1 MRFGSVEF
9 FKVLIKS
16 VLIILFFLPLAAAVV
31 FGVLFAGN
39 NAKLSEVKE
48 QIAAVEDEN
57 RRLSL
62 MADALMNEKA
72 GTVEGFNEIFA
83 RSGITYTELISY
95 MFEHNKAS
103 AQEVYD
109 ALSTAGL
116 TDREIITIAASKKAV
131 NGENLYEIMTQ
142 NGISSKDIIT
152 IIANKNGGTIDEYYD
167 ILKECGLSD
176 EDIVAYINKKNSSSS
191 AFSSSTVSESSS
203 DGSSESTS
211 SSSGTESADGSS
223 GTESSSNPE
232 EMSEPQGQ
240 YSAMYEDMYVSEPP
254 EYVREEKTIYLT
266 FDDGPSSNT
275 YSILSYLREANVKAT
290 FFVVPNRSEECA
302 ATLRAIAADG
312 HAIGIHSASHEYE
325 KIYASVEAFLDD
337 FYEAW
342 DIVREATGIS
352 TEIFRFPGGSN
363 NDYNVDT
370 REAIIA
376 EMTRRGFRFY
386 DWNVDSYDVMGAT
399 WTQMYN
405 SIPEEVKNNY
415 RSIVLMHDAS
425 VRKNTVLVLED
436 IIKVLQDEGYKFDK
450 INNDTK
456 PVQFVGPFA

>member
-39 NAKLSEVKE
+39 NAKLSEIKE
-48 QIAAVEDEN
+48 QITAVEDEN

-109 ALSTAGL
+109 ALSTTGL
-116 TDREIITIAASKKAV
+116 TDREIITIAASKKTV

-152 IIANKNGGTIDEYYD
+152 IIAGKNGGTIDEYYD

-191 AFSSSTVSESSS
+191 AFGSSTVSESSS
-203 DGSSESTS
+203 EN
-211 SSSGTESADGSS
+211 TESSS
-223 GTESSSNPE
+223 GTESSSIPE
-232 EMSEPQGQ
+232 ETSEPQGQ

-254 EYVREEKTIYLT
+254 EYVREERTIYLT

-275 YSILSYLREANVKAT
+275 YSILSYLRECNVKAT

-370 REAIIA
+370 REAIIS

-386 DWNVDSYDVMGAT
+386 DWNVDSYDVTGAT

-405 SIPEEVKNNY
+405 SIPDEVKNNY

-425 VRKNTVLVLED
+425 ARKNTVLVLED

>member
-16 VLIILFFLPLAAAVV
+16 VLAILFFLPLAAAVV
-31 FGVLFAGN
+31 FGVFFARN
-39 NAKLSEVKE
+39 NAQLSETKKKLE
-48 QIAAVEDEN
+48 SVEDEN

-62 MADALMNEKA
+62 VADALMNEK
-72 GTVEGFNEIFA
+72 TSTIEGFAELFA
-83 RSGITYTELISY
+83 RSGIAYTELISY
-95 MFEHNKAS
+95 VSENNEIS
-103 AQEVYD
+103 AREIYD
-109 ALSTAGL
+109 ILSKSGL
-116 TDREIITIAASKKAV
+116 TDKEIITIVLSKKTIS
-131 NGENLYEIMTQ
+131 NESLYELISK
-142 NGISSKDIIT
+142 NGISDKDIISV
-152 IIANKNGGTIDEYYD
+152 IANKNGGTIDEYYD

-176 EDIVAYINKKNSSSS
+176 EDIVAYINKKNPNISTAPVSSSTANSDSSSS
-191 AFSSSTVSESSS
+191 T
-203 DGSSESTS
+203 GGTS
-211 SSSGTESADGSS
+211 SVPDET
-223 GTESSSNPE
+223 
-232 EMSEPQGQ
+232 SEPQGQ
-240 YSAMYEDMYVSEPP
+240 YSALYEDLYVEEPP
-254 EYVREEKTIYLT
+254 EYVREENTVYLT

-275 YSILSYLREANVKAT
+275 YSILSYLRKANVKAT

-312 HAIGIHSASHEYE
+312 HAIGVHSATHEYE

-342 DIVREATGIS
+342 DIIRDATGIS

-376 EMTRRGFRFY
+376 EMSRRGFRFY
-386 DWNVDSYDVMGAT
+386 DWNVDSYDVAGAT

-405 SIPEEVKNNY
+405 SIPEEVKGNA
-415 RSIVLMHDAS
+415 RSIVLMHDAAS
-425 VRKNTVLVLED
+425 RQNTVLVLED
-436 IIKVLQDEGYKFDK
+436 IIKVLLDEGYKFDK
-450 INNDTK
+450 INSDTK

>member
-16 VLIILFFLPLAAAVV
+16 VLAILFFLPLAAAVV
-31 FGVLFAGN
+31 FGVFFARN
-39 NAKLSEVKE
+39 NAQLSEAKKKLE
-48 QIAAVEDEN
+48 SVEDEN

-62 MADALMNEKA
+62 VADALMNEK
-72 GTVEGFNEIFA
+72 TSTIEGFAELFA
-83 RSGITYTELISY
+83 RSGIAYTELISY
-95 MFEHNKAS
+95 VSENNEIS
-103 AQEVYD
+103 AREIYD
-109 ALSTAGL
+109 ILSKSGL
-116 TDREIITIAASKKAV
+116 TDKEIITIVLSKKTIS
-131 NGENLYEIMTQ
+131 NESLYELISK
-142 NGISSKDIIT
+142 NGISDKDIISV
-152 IIANKNGGTIDEYYD
+152 IANKNGGTIDEYYD

-176 EDIVAYINKKNSSSS
+176 EDIVAYINKKNPNISTAPVSSSTANSDSSSS
-191 AFSSSTVSESSS
+191 T
-203 DGSSESTS
+203 GGTS
-211 SSSGTESADGSS
+211 SVPDET
-223 GTESSSNPE
+223 
-232 EMSEPQGQ
+232 SEPQGQ
-240 YSAMYEDMYVSEPP
+240 YSALYEDLYVEEPP
-254 EYVREEKTIYLT
+254 EYVREENTVYLT

-275 YSILSYLREANVKAT
+275 YSILSYLRKANVKAT

-312 HAIGIHSASHEYE
+312 HAIGVHSATHEYE

-342 DIVREATGIS
+342 DIIRDATGIS

-376 EMTRRGFRFY
+376 EMSRRGFRFY
-386 DWNVDSYDVMGAT
+386 DWNVDSYDVAGAT

-405 SIPEEVKNNY
+405 SIPEEVKGNA
-415 RSIVLMHDAS
+415 RSIVLMHDAAS
-425 VRKNTVLVLED
+425 RQNTVLVLED
-436 IIKVLQDEGYKFDK
+436 IIKVLLDEGYKFDK
-450 INNDTK
+450 INSDTK

>member
-16 VLIILFFLPLAAAVV
+16 VLAILFFLPLAAAVV
-31 FGVLFAGN
+31 FGVLFAKN
-39 NAKLSEVKE
+39 NAQLSEAKE
-48 QIAAVEDEN
+48 KLAAIEDEN

-62 MADALMNEKA
+62 VADALVNEKA
-72 GTVEGFNEIFA
+72 STVEGFDEIFA
-83 RSGITYTELISY
+83 RSGIAYTELISY
-95 MFEHNKAS
+95 VNEKNKVN
-103 AQEVYD
+103 AQEIYD
-109 ALSTAGL
+109 ILSKSGL
-116 TDREIITIAASKKAV
+116 TDKEIITIAASKNTV
-131 NGENLYEIMTQ
+131 NGESLYEIMSK
-142 NGISSKDIIT
+142 NGISDKDIIT
-152 IIANKNGGTIDEYYD
+152 IIANKSGGTIDEYYD

-176 EDIVAYINKKNSSSS
+176 EDIVAYINKKNPNISTAPVSSSS
-191 AFSSSTVSESSS
+191 GSLTNSESSS
-203 DGSSESTS
+203 STNETS
-211 SSSGTESADGSS
+211 SVPNET
-223 GTESSSNPE
+223 
-232 EMSEPQGQ
+232 SEPQNQ
-240 YSAMYEDMYVSEPP
+240 YSTLYEDMYVEEPP
-254 EYVREEKTIYLT
+254 EYVREENTVYLT

-275 YSILSYLREANVKAT
+275 YSILSYLRKANVKAT

-312 HAIGIHSASHEYE
+312 HAIGVHSASHEYE

-342 DIVREATGIS
+342 DIIRDSTGIS

-376 EMTRRGFRFY
+376 EMSRRGFRFY
-386 DWNVDSYDVMGAT
+386 DWNVDSYDVAGAT

-405 SIPEEVKNNY
+405 SIPAEVKENY
-415 RSIVLMHDAS
+415 RSIVLMHDAAI
-425 VRKNTVLVLED
+425 RQNTVLVLED
-436 IIKVLQDEGYKFDK
+436 IIKVLHDEGYKFDK
-450 INNDTK
+450 INSDTQ

>member
-16 VLIILFFLPLAAAVV
+16 VLAILFFLPLAAAVV
-31 FGVLFAGN
+31 FGVFFARN
-39 NAKLSEVKE
+39 NAQLSEVKE
-48 QIAAVEDEN
+48 KLETVEDEN

-62 MADALMNEKA
+62 VADALMNEKT
-72 GTVEGFNEIFA
+72 GTIEGFAELFA
-83 RSGITYTELISY
+83 RSGIAYTELISY
-95 MFEHNKAS
+95 LSEKNEIS
-103 AQEVYD
+103 AGEIYD
-109 ALSTAGL
+109 ILSKSGL
-116 TDREIITIAASKKAV
+116 TDKEIITIVLSKKTV
-131 NGENLYEIMTQ
+131 NGESFYELISK
-142 NGISSKDIIT
+142 NGVSDKDIISV
-152 IIANKNGGTIDEYYD
+152 IANKNGGTIDEYYD

-176 EDIVAYINKKNSSSS
+176 EDIVAYINKKNPSVS
-191 AFSSSTVSESSS
+191 APVSSSTENSGSLSST
-203 DGSSESTS
+203 DGTS
-211 SSSGTESADGSS
+211 SVPDET
-223 GTESSSNPE
+223 
-232 EMSEPQGQ
+232 SEPQDQ
-240 YSAMYEDMYVSEPP
+240 YSALYEDLYAEEPP
-254 EYVREEKTIYLT
+254 EYVREENTVYLT

-275 YSILSYLREANVKAT
+275 YSILSYLRKANVKAT

-312 HAIGIHSASHEYE
+312 HAIGVHSATHEYE

-342 DIVREATGIS
+342 DIIRDATGIS

-386 DWNVDSYDVMGAT
+386 DWNVDSYDVTGAT

-405 SIPEEVKNNY
+405 SIPDEVKGNA
-415 RSIVLMHDAS
+415 RSIVLMHDAAS
-425 VRKNTVLVLED
+425 RQNTVLVLED
-436 IIKVLQDEGYKFDK
+436 IIKVLLDEGYKFDK
-450 INNDTK
+450 INSDTK